1 MRMVSTTPAFN
12 LKVVLKE
19 TGLPADTLRAW
30 ERRYGLPVPQRTP
43 GGHRLYSERDIHTIK
58 WLMARQ
64 TEGLSISRAVDLWN
78 EQIASGSDPLAV
90 SVPQTISV
98 IQTTP
103 AIYMPAETTLDT
115 LRSHWVAECLNFNET
130 GAEQTLNQA
139 FSMFPVESVCTE
151 VLQKGM
157 SEIGGLWYE
166 NRASVQQ
173 EHFASGLAMRRLDA
187 LLIAS
192 PTPSRPFT
200 VLVGCPADEWHTF
213 TPLMLSLFLRR
224 RGINVIY
231 RGAHVPAS
239 RFEEKVIAVRANLV
253 ILVAQTLTS
262 AAYLQHTASALSNK
276 GITVGYGGRI
286 FNLKPDILPYIPG
299 HHLGN
304 DVASSVSEVETILNK
319 VRKPVQIKTASQ
331 EYVAAHQFFLSKRA
345 DIEMTLRTLIA
356 PLGISSEDYQTGI
369 NFLGNNIAAALALG
383 NMNHVSD
390 EMDWVK
396 YLLHAYNQPEEE
408 LAKFMNAY
416 AKAVD
421 KHINGSGRPIYEWLA
436 SEIKKIREKNNR

>member
-1 MRMVSTTPAFN
+1 MVSTTPVFN

-30 ERRYGLPVPQRTP
+30 ERRYGLPAPQRTP

-58 WLMARQ
+58 WLIARQ
-64 TEGLSISRAVDLWN
+64 AEGLSISRAVDLWN
-78 EQIASGSDPLAV
+78 EQIVSGSDPLAGLTP
-90 SVPQTISV
+90 STLTT

-103 AIYMPAETTLDT
+103 AIYVPAETTLDT
-115 LRSHWVAECLNFNET
+115 LRSHWVAACMNFNET

-139 FSMFPVESVCTE
+139 FSMFPIESVCVE

-157 SEIGGLWYE
+157 SEIGGMWYE

-192 PTPSRPFT
+192 PPPSRPFT
-200 VLVGCPADEWHTF
+200 VLVGCPANEWHTF
-213 TPLMLSLFLRR
+213 TPLMLALFLRR

-231 RGAHVPAS
+231 LGANVPAE
-239 RFEEKVIAVRANLV
+239 RFEETVHAVRANLV

-262 AAYLQHTASALSNK
+262 AAYLQHTANVLTNK
-276 GITVGYGGRI
+276 GIIVGYGGRI
-286 FNLKPDILPYIPG
+286 FNLRPETLSHIPG

-304 DVASSVSEVETILNK
+304 DVSASINEVETILNGK
-319 VRKPVQIKTASQ
+319 RKSVQVKSTSQ

-345 DIEMTLRTLIA
+345 DIEMTLRTLIK
-356 PLGISSEDYQTGI
+356 PLSISSEDYQTGI
-369 NFLGNNIAAALALG
+369 HFLGDNIIAALALG
-383 NMNHVSD
+383 NMNYVSD
-390 EMDWVK
+390 EMDWIK

-408 LAKFMNAY
+408 LVKFMDAY
-416 AKAVD
+416 AKAID
-421 KHINGSGRPIYEWLA
+421 KHINGSGKPIYEWLKEE
-436 SEIKKIREKNNR
+436 SRKLKTKKIGS

>member
-1 MRMVSTTPAFN
+1 MVSTTPVFN

-64 TEGLSISRAVDLWN
+64 AEGLSISRAVDLWN
-78 EQIASGSDPLAV
+78 EQVASGSDPLAGLAPSTLATV
-90 SVPQTISV
+90 QKS
-98 IQTTP
+98 P
-103 AIYMPAETTLDT
+103 ALFMPAETTLDT
-115 LRSHWVAECLNFNET
+115 LRAQWVTACMNFNEID
-130 GAEQTLNQA
+130 AEQTLNQA
-139 FSMFPVESVCTE
+139 FSMFPIESVCVE

-192 PTPSRPFT
+192 PVPSRPFT
-200 VLVGCPADEWHTF
+200 VLVGCPSNEWHTF

-231 RGAHVPAS
+231 LGANVPVS
-239 RFEEKVIAVRANLV
+239 RFEETVHAVRANLV

-262 AAYLQHTASALSNK
+262 AAYLQHTANALTTK
-276 GITVGYGGRI
+276 GITIGYGGRI
-286 FNLKPDILPYIPG
+286 FNIRPEILAYIPG

-304 DVASSVSEVETILNK
+304 DVSASIDEVEMILNGK
-319 VRKPVQIKTASQ
+319 RKSVQVKSASQ
-331 EYVAAHQFFLSKRA
+331 EYVAAHQFFLSKRS
-345 DIEMTLRTLIA
+345 DIEMTLRTLIK
-356 PLGISSEDYQTGI
+356 PLRISSEDYQTGI
-369 NFLGNNIAAALALG
+369 HFLGDNIVAALALG
-383 NMNHVSD
+383 NMNYVSD
-390 EMDWVK
+390 EMDWIK

-408 LAKFMNAY
+408 LVKFMDAY

-421 KHINGSGRPIYEWLA
+421 KHINGSGAPIKQWLA
-436 SEIKKIREKNNR
+436 NESAKLGKKG

>member
-1 MRMVSTTPAFN
+1 MVSTTPAYN

-64 TEGLSISRAVDLWN
+64 AEGLSISRAVDLWN
-78 EQIASGSDPLAV
+78 EQIASGSDPLAGLAPSTLV
-90 SVPQTISV
+90 T
-98 IQTTP
+98 IQTSTP
-103 AIYMPAETTLDT
+103 AVTMPAETTLDT
-115 LRSHWVAECLNFNET
+115 LRAQWVTACMNFNEI
-130 GAEQTLNQA
+130 GSEQILNQA
-139 FSMFPVESVCTE
+139 FSMFPIESVCVE

-157 SEIGGLWYE
+157 SEIGSLWYG

-192 PTPSRPFT
+192 PAPSRPFT
-200 VLVGCPADEWHTF
+200 VLVGCPANEWHTF

-224 RGINVIY
+224 RGINIIY
-231 RGAHVPAS
+231 LGANVPVE
-239 RFEEKVIAVRANLV
+239 RFEETVKAIHANLV

-262 AAYLQHTASALSNK
+262 AAYLQQTAHALTAK
-276 GITVGYGGRI
+276 RIAVAYGGRI
-286 FNLKPDILPYIPG
+286 FNLRSEMIPYISG
-299 HHLGN
+299 HHLGS
-304 DVASSVSEVETILNK
+304 DVSAAVNEVENILNGK
-319 VRKPVQIKTASQ
+319 RKAVQLKAASQ

-345 DIEMTLRTLIA
+345 DIEMTLRTLIK
-356 PLGISSEDYQTGI
+356 PLNISSEDYQTGI
-369 NFLGNNIAAALALG
+369 HHLGDNIAAALALG
-383 NMNHVSD
+383 NINYVSD

-396 YLLHAYNQPEEE
+396 YLLHAYAQPEQG
-408 LAKFMNAY
+408 LVDFINAY
-416 AKAVD
+416 AKAID
-421 KHINGSGRPIYEWLA
+421 KHINGSGKPIYEWLKA
-436 SEIKKIREKNNR
+436 ETQKLKQTT

>member
-1 MRMVSTTPAFN
+1 MVSTTPVFN

-30 ERRYGLPVPQRTP
+30 ERRYGLPIPQRTP

-78 EQIASGSDPLAV
+78 EQTASGSDPLAG
-90 SVPQTISV
+90 STTQALTIV
-98 IQTTP
+98 QATP
-103 AIYMPAETTLDT
+103 AIYMPQETTLDT

-130 GAEQTLNQA
+130 GAEQTINQA
-139 FSMFPVESVCTE
+139 FSMFPIESVCVE

-192 PTPSRPFT
+192 PPPTRPFT
-200 VLVGCPADEWHTF
+200 VLVGCPANEWHTF

-231 RGAHVPAS
+231 LGANVPAL
-239 RFEEKVIAVRANLV
+239 RFEETVHSVRANLV
-253 ILVAQTLTS
+253 VLVAQTLVT
-262 AAYLQHTASALSNK
+262 AATLQHTANVLTNK

-286 FNLKPDILPYIPG
+286 FNLKPEILPFIPG

-304 DVASSVSEVETILNK
+304 DVFISIAEVETVLNK
-319 VRKPVQIKTASQ
+319 VRKPVQVKAASQ
-331 EYVAAHQFFLSKRA
+331 EYTAAHQFFLSKRA

-356 PLGISSEDYQTGI
+356 PLGVSSEDYQTGI
-369 NFLGNNIAAALALG
+369 HFLGDNIVAALALG
-383 NMNHVSD
+383 NMNYISD
-390 EMDWVK
+390 EMDWIK
-396 YLLHAYNQPEEE
+396 HLFHAYNQPEEE
-408 LAKFMNAY
+408 LTKFMDAY
-416 AKAVD
+416 AKAID
-421 KHINGSGRPIYEWLA
+421 KHINGSGRPIYDWLKA
-436 SEIKKIREKNNR
+436 EAQKLKKAVKS